1 MRYDR
6 MVSVSQENSRIKVE
20 IAKHEIKSMLER
32 KEKIIVT
39 NLAKK
44 TGFSSVLYR

>member
-32 KEKIIVT
+32 KHFYTFIV
-39 NLAKK
+39 LLKK
-44 TGFSSVLYR
+44 SFF